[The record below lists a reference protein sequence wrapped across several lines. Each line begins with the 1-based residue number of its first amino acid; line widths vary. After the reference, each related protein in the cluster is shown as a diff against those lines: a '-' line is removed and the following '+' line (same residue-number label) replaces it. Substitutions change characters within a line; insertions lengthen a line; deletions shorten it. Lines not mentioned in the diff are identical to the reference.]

1 MCKLKTVLGI
11 NVGLF
16 SLIGLLHL
24 LRLILQWPAQIGGW
38 NVPLWLSVVA
48 LLLSGVLV
56 YFNSRHLQKA
66 K

>member
-11 NVGLF
+11 NVALF

-38 NVPLWLSVVA
+38 NVPMWMSVAA
-48 LLLSGVLV
+48 LLAFGLLV
-56 YFNSRHLQKA
+56 YFNGKHLK
-66 K
+66 